1 VDIDADTHVKQIQL
15 HPGEMV
21 QYDRK
26 SGEIEMKGFQSH
38 LYKGFHD
45 DGAIHFFNLRL
56 SDITTDLE
64 RLFGVK
70 VVLLDEALAET
81 RYFAW
86 FSNNET
92 LEQILDG
99 INVDGRMKFKKRD
112 NVIYIS
118 KKH

>member
-1 VDIDADTHVKQIQL
+1 
-15 HPGEMV
+15 MV
-21 QYDRK
+21 QYDRT
-26 SGEIEMKGFQSH
+26 SGAIEMKGFQSY

-45 DGAIHFFNLRL
+45 DGAIHFFKLRL

>member
-1 VDIDADTHVKQIQL
+1 
-15 HPGEMV
+15 
-21 QYDRK
+21 
-26 SGEIEMKGFQSH
+26 MKDFQSH

-45 DGAIHFFNLRL
+45 DGSIHFFNLRL
-56 SDITTDLE
+56 SDIASDLE

-70 VVLLDEALAET
+70 VVLLDEKLADT

-92 LEQILDG
+92 LDQILDG
-99 INVDGRMKFKKRD
+99 INVDGRMKFRKKD

-118 KKH
+118 KK